1 MPRSPREIEVDV
13 LVVGTGPVGC
23 TFARTL
29 FDRNLSVLMVDS
41 GASQSPRLGAHLKN
55 AFLFQRDVNP
65 FVNVIRGHLHAL
77 SVPPNENPAITLDP
91 GAFTYNAD
99 LYKGF
104 IGSNQNPYQ
113 DPTKNLPAAA
123 ATYAVGGM
131 ATHWTCAT
139 PRQHPDIER
148 SRLLSQ
154 NEWDDL
160 YERGEKLL
168 NTHRDVFEYS
178 PSSSGSTNAPAI
190 RNTIVRD
197 VLRKTFPHLTA
208 PFDPQNLP
216 LAAQRNSENDE
227 LVTWS
232 GADTVLGD
240 LAVPGSSD
248 RFTVLAEH
256 RCTKLVRTGGEI
268 SHAEVMDLINW
279 QPVRVRAKTF
289 VVCAGT
295 VLTAQ
300 ILYNSGITSPALGRY
315 LSEQPMA
322 FCQIVLDQSI
332 IDSLPSDPRFA
343 NTIARYRK
351 EHPNDPIPIPMN
363 DPDPQLTIPVS
374 QGRPWHTQ
382 IHRDAFAYG
391 GLPPNIDNRLIV
403 DLRWFGMVEQRED
416 NKVTF
421 VDDVRDLFGMPQP
434 TFDYSLSLKDR
445 AAQHLMMEE
454 MLKAATALGGF
465 LPGSEPQFMAPG
477 LTLHIHGTTRIGNN
491 HETSV
496 ANTYSKVWDV
506 QNLYLGG
513 NGLIPN
519 AIACNPTLTSVAL
532 ALRACD
538 DIAKSYGS
546 LAQ

>member
-1 MPRSPREIEVDV
+1 VSRTVKKLDTFDV

-29 FDRNLSVLMVDS
+29 VDAGMSVLMIDS
-41 GASQSPRLGAHLKN
+41 GASQSPRFGTHLKN

-77 SVPPNENPAITLDP
+77 SVPPNETPALTLDP
-91 GAFTYNAD
+91 GAFTYDPD

-104 IGSNQNPYQ
+104 IGSNQNPLQ
-113 DPTKNLPAAA
+113 DPRVNLPGAA

-139 PRQHPDIER
+139 PRPHPQIEQTH
-148 SRLLSQ
+148 LIPP
-154 NEWDDL
+154 NEWNVL
-160 YERGEKLL
+160 YPRAEKLL
-168 NTHRDVFEYS
+168 NTHRDVFDKS
-178 PSSSGSTNAPAI
+178 I

-197 VLRKTFPHLTA
+197 VLRSTFPNLKP
-208 PFDPQNLP
+208 PFEPQNLP
-216 LAAQRNSENDE
+216 LAAQRNTLNDE

-232 GADTVLGD
+232 AADTVLGD
-240 LAVPGSSD
+240 LATPNSSA
-248 RFTVLAEH
+248 RFQVLSEY
-256 RCTKLVRTGGEI
+256 RCTKLIRDEGGDGI
-268 SHAEVMDLINW
+268 VYAEVMDLMNW
-279 QPVRVRAKTF
+279 QEYHIYAKTF

-300 ILYNSGITSPALGRY
+300 ILWNSRIGSAALGAY

-322 FCQIVLDQSI
+322 FCQIVLRQSI
-332 IDSLPSDPRFA
+332 VDALPGDPRFA
-343 NTIARYRK
+343 DRIQKYRK
-351 EHPNDPIPIPMN
+351 QHPNDPIPIPMN

-374 QGRPWHTQ
+374 TGRPWHTQ

-403 DLRWFGMVEQRED
+403 DLRWFGKVEQREE

-421 VDDVRDLFGMPQP
+421 SNDVRDTFGMPQP
-434 TFDYSLSLKDR
+434 TFNFTLSNSDR
-445 AAQHLMMEE
+445 EAQHAMMEE
-454 MLKAATALGGF
+454 MLKAANALGGF

-477 LTLHIHGTTRIGNN
+477 LTLHIHGTTRMGSNDDD
-491 HETSV
+491 TSV
-496 ANTYSKVWDV
+496 VDTHSKVWKMR
-506 QNLYLGG
+506 NLYLGG
-513 NGLIPN
+513 NGLISK
-519 AIACNPTLTSVAL
+519 AIACNPTLTSVAI

-538 DIAKSYGS
+538 DILEHSHDAPR
-546 LAQ
+546 

>member
-1 MPRSPREIEVDV
+1 MSRSPRQIRDFDV
-13 LVVGTGPVGC
+13 LVVGSGPVGC
-23 TFARTL
+23 AFARTL
-29 FDRNLSVLMVDS
+29 VDQGMSVLMVDS
-41 GASQSPRLGAHLKN
+41 GASQSQRFGSHLKN
-55 AFLFQRDVNP
+55 AFLFQRDINP

-77 SVPPNENPAITLDP
+77 SVPPNENPALTLDP
-91 GAFTYNAD
+91 GAFTYDLN

-104 IGSNQNPYQ
+104 IGSNQNPRQ
-113 DPTKNLPAAA
+113 DPRKNLPGAA

-139 PRQHPDIER
+139 PRQHPDIEQ
-148 SRLLSQ
+148 SPLLSRS
-154 NEWDDL
+154 EWEDL
-160 YERGEKLL
+160 YGRGEKLL
-168 NTHRDVFEYS
+168 NTHHDIFEDS
-178 PSSSGSTNAPAI
+178 I

-197 VLRKTFPHLTA
+197 VLRRTFPQLKA

-216 LAAQRNSENDE
+216 LAAQRNADNDE

-248 RFTVLAEH
+248 RFKLLSEH
-256 RCTKLVRTGGEI
+256 RCTKLVLNEDGDGI
-268 SHAEVMDLINW
+268 AYADVMDLINW
-279 QPVRVRAKTF
+279 QPYHVHAKTF

-300 ILYNSGITSPALGRY
+300 ILYNSGIRPRALGTY
-315 LSEQPMA
+315 LTEQPMA
-322 FCQIVLDQSI
+322 FCQIVLSQSI
-332 IDSLPSDPRFA
+332 IDGLPDDPRFA
-343 NTIARYRK
+343 DKIRIYRK

-374 QGRPWHTQ
+374 ADRPWHTQ

-403 DLRWFGMVEQRED
+403 DLRWFGIVEQREE

-421 VDDVRDLFGMPQP
+421 ANDVRDTFGMPQP
-434 TFDYSLSLKDR
+434 TFDYSLSKKDR
-445 AAQHLMMEE
+445 EAQHAMMEE

-477 LTLHIHGTTRIGNN
+477 LTLHIHGTTRIGNCDDG
-491 HETSV
+491 TSV
-496 ANTYSKVWDV
+496 ADTYSRVWKFN
-506 QNLYLGG
+506 NLYLGG
-513 NGLIPN
+513 NGMIPT

-538 DIAKSYGS
+538 QITKSNPAKGTD
-546 LAQ
+546 ATGNI